1 MKPKGMLFT
10 AGVAMLLCAVPG
22 GPAGAAPAAT
32 TAAAS
37 ANLLGGACSPGLYF
51 TQASGAAVA
60 NGSISCFS
68 SIDYLQVDVQLR
80 RNGSVV
86 ASNVCGT
93 TSWSVSC
100 DAGVAC
106 QPGSYQASAQFQAY
120 STSGYGDYASYTTP
134 VYTVT
139 C

>member
-1 MKPKGMLFT
+1 MKLKGTLFA

-22 GPAGAAPAAT
+22 APAAQA
-32 TAAAS
+32 AAAS
-37 ANLLGGACSPGLYF
+37 AGLLGGTCSPSLYF
-51 TQASGAAVA
+51 TQAGGAAVA
-60 NGSISCFS
+60 VNASVSCSS

-80 RNGSVV
+80 RNGSAV

-100 DAGVAC
+100 DTGVAC
-106 QPGSYQASAQFQAY
+106 QSGSYQASAQFQAY
-120 STSGYGDYASYTTP
+120 STSGYGDYATYTTP
-134 VYTVT
+134 AYTVT